1 MAKAKFLL
9 FLKRRGS
16 SLKSS
21 SSSNIKKYVTATTA
35 AASNKSDTPKIRED
49 VLMLLNNF
57 PESES
62 ESDRELSFSFLLSN
76 SLPEKDRD
84 DVLEKDGKTEGQCK
98 EVAAAKEEKRR
109 KISRSSCSSGS
120 ERMGV
125 LLNLHVP
132 ASFIKSRSGRVTP
145 CRTLVELE
153 KREEEINKVGW
164 WPALLRRKQDCGKL
178 QLEVVKQLTC

>member
-1 MAKAKFLL
+1 MAKAKFLH
-9 FLKRRGS
+9 FLTRRGS

-21 SSSNIKKYVTATTA
+21 SNGSKKDVAVNT
-35 AASNKSDTPKIRED
+35 AASNESDTPKIREE

-76 SLPEKDRD
+76 SLPEKEDD
-84 DVLEKDGKTEGQCK
+84 DVLEKGGKTEDQLSFSFS
-98 EVAAAKEEKRR
+98 AAAKEKKQR
-109 KISRSSCSSGS
+109 KLSSSGG
-120 ERMGV
+120 ERISL

-145 CRTLVELE
+145 CRTL
-153 KREEEINKVGW
+153 
-164 WPALLRRKQDCGKL
+164 A
-178 QLEVVKQLTC
+178 